1 VSVLEKGSVVCGSFT
16 VERLVRSDLS
26 GECYEV
32 RSSKGELCHA
42 HLLWLKLRER
52 GLERWKHET
61 AQVNRL
67 ELPCVPK
74 TLGGGTSISNRA
86 LIVTELVTGESLE
99 ELRKAWGGRLP
110 GQVAMRFFLEILDA
124 LETAHKKGIVH
135 GALRLESVLID
146 PDRDGER
153 LCIADFAFARFMEES
168 YRRRSVVDARGA
180 TTSTLAPEQLAG
192 NHLADARTDI
202 YSAAAVAFRLLG
214 GDLALLVGDGTKPP
228 PDEVRKKAV
237 LDVVT
242 ADDLPPAVAEALFTA
257 LAPTR
262 QDRPASAWLLAERLR
277 EALGLA
283 VAKTPSVSPADD
295 EPRSI
300 TTLSELENVMLE
312 EARRSMGL
320 DGPEMRAL
328 AASLMAPEPS
338 APASSAAASSASQ
351 AVAAAPSAP
360 SEANVDDPSKPSLS
374 VLVSVPTE
382 VAAPYTD
389 AKKVAPRAN
398 PPVLRKIAPK
408 SPPAGTPAQAASAT
422 TTGSG
427 SDAVD
432 DSVVLAPGRSL
443 SKVTVGASG
452 ELQWLKGT
460 LRMKRG
466 PGGEIAVANE
476 PSPAPPEADD
486 APPASGATSKPKV
499 RAAPS
504 SSAVPESDD
513 TGRYVLDRPMASGGM
528 ATVYLGRMFGGAGFS
543 RAVAI
548 KRLHATLAA
557 DPRFTRMMIDEARMA
572 SRISH
577 PNVVPV
583 LDVVTSGESVM
594 LVFEYVLGVTLS
606 QLTRAK
612 ASRAPLPPNIAA
624 AVVVSALRGLEA
636 AHTATD
642 ELGRPMGLVHRDVSP
657 QNIMVA
663 SDGMVRVIDFGIARA
678 LGRAEVTTG
687 TELRGKASYMAPE
700 RFRGQKSDHRVD
712 LWSMGVLMWELCMG
726 AKLFDADDPIEVA
739 LMVCTG
745 TIPQTGYDPI
755 DRVLERA
762 LSRDLATR
770 YASADEMAR
779 AIEASMPVADQR
791 TVAHHVRTSCDELL
805 QLQREALVALEA
817 RFPDDPGRPIAPL
830 GKIPTPSAMAPVELD
845 YSGKPPR
852 SAVAVATPR
861 PLAPLPFPARPHLPA
876 PASSSSLAV
885 PAAPSSS
892 GRPAVAQ
899 AASPRM
905 AASPTP
911 AHAPSSGSPSAPVR
925 GRDVLPAPLS
935 VAEEAQLALASGSR
949 ALASPDGY
957 PPKVVVAALL
967 LATVFFVAAAAVWLT
982 TSS

>member
-1 VSVLEKGSVVCGSFT
+1 MSVLEKGTVVCGSFT

-32 RSSKGELCHA
+32 RSAKGELCHA

-74 TLGGGTSISNRA
+74 TLGGGTSSSNRA
-86 LIVTELVTGESLE
+86 LIVTALVTGESLE

-110 GQVAMRFFLEILDA
+110 GQVAMRFLLEVLDA

-135 GALRLESVLID
+135 GALRLESVLVD

-214 GDLALLVGDGTKPP
+214 GDLAALVGDANKPP
-228 PDEVRKKAV
+228 SDEARKKTV

-242 ADDLPPAVAEALFTA
+242 ADDLPPAVGEALFAA

-283 VAKTPSVSPADD
+283 AAKTPSVSPADD

-328 AASLMAPEPS
+328 AASLIAPEPA
-338 APASSAAASSASQ
+338 APASAPLSAPVAVAGPSAA
-351 AVAAAPSAP
+351 

-382 VAAPYTD
+382 VAVPYTD

-408 SPPAGTPAQAASAT
+408 SPQAGIAAHAEKP
-422 TTGSG
+422 SG

-466 PGGEIAVANE
+466 PGGEIAVAHE
-476 PSPAPPEADD
+476 PSPAPPRAGAE
-486 APPASGATSKPKV
+486 APPSSSGTNANANANTKPAV
-499 RAAPS
+499 QAAPA

-791 TVAHHVRTSCDELL
+791 TVAHHVRTTCDELL

-830 GKIPTPSAMAPVELD
+830 GKIPTPAAMAPVELD

-861 PLAPLPFPARPHLPA
+861 PIAPLPFPARPHLPA
-876 PASSSSLAV
+876 PASSSASGAV

-892 GRPAVAQ
+892 GRPSLAR
-899 AASPRM
+899 AASAR
-905 AASPTP
+905 AAVV
-911 AHAPSSGSPSAPVR
+911 SAPASSSARVEPVR
-925 GRDVLPAPLS
+925 VRDVLPSSLS
-935 VAEEAQLALASGSR
+935 VAEEAQLALASGPP
-949 ALASPDGY
+949 ALAAPDGY
-957 PPKVVVAALL
+957 PPKLVVAALL

-982 TSS
+982 SSS

>member
-1 VSVLEKGSVVCGSFT
+1 MSVLEKGTVVCGSFT

-32 RSSKGELCHA
+32 RSAKGELCHA

-74 TLGGGTSISNRA
+74 TLGGGTSSSNRA
-86 LIVTELVTGESLE
+86 LIVTALVTGESLE

-110 GQVAMRFFLEILDA
+110 GQVAMRFLLEILDA
-124 LETAHKKGIVH
+124 LEAAHKKGIVH
-135 GALRLESVLID
+135 GALRLESVLVD

-214 GDLALLVGDGTKPP
+214 GDLAALVGDANKPP
-228 PDEVRKKAV
+228 SDEARKKAV

-242 ADDLPPAVAEALFTA
+242 ADDLPPAVAEALFAA

-328 AASLMAPEPS
+328 AASLTAPEPP
-338 APASSAAASSASQ
+338 APAPSSGPGVTGPSAA
-351 AVAAAPSAP
+351 

-382 VAAPYTD
+382 VAVPYTD

-408 SPPAGTPAQAASAT
+408 SPPAGIAAQAEKP
-422 TTGSG
+422 SG

-466 PGGEIAVANE
+466 PGGEIAVAHE
-476 PSPAPPEADD
+476 PSPAPPRAAAE
-486 APPASGATSKPKV
+486 APPSSSGTNANANANTKPAV
-499 RAAPS
+499 QAAPA

-612 ASRAPLPPNIAA
+612 ASRAPLPPHIAA

-830 GKIPTPSAMAPVELD
+830 GKIPTPAAMAPVELD

-861 PLAPLPFPARPHLPA
+861 PIAPLPFPARPHLPA
-876 PASSSSLAV
+876 PASSSSPGAV

-892 GRPAVAQ
+892 GRPAVAR
-899 AASPRM
+899 AANARE
-905 AASPTP
+905 AAVSAPT
-911 AHAPSSGSPSAPVR
+911 SSRSLVEPVR
-925 GRDVLPAPLS
+925 GRDVLPSSLS
-935 VAEEAQLALASGSR
+935 VAEEAQLALASGPP
-949 ALASPDGY
+949 ALAAPDGY

-982 TSS
+982 SSS